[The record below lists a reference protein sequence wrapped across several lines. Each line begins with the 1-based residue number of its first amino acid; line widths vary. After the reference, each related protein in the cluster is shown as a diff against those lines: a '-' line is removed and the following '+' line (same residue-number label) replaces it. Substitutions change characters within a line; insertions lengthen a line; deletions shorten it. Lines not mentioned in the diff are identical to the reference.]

1 MILIS
6 KVFPFTVFLFLFTSF
21 HHCVPS
27 GCQIDPDEVEDDDEV
42 ILIWEFQ
49 IQERTLSVTSASSLV
64 RPNIPSLPDKMPAM
78 PLLNLSEV
86 ECNCTCVR
94 RGHVLLQ
101 NEAQSATRGLQNLSL
116 AENSEEEESQE
127 EDSSL
132 EEVVEEWDEDE
143 SDFDVHAPTS
153 AAVEF
158 VPDNNASSKDT
169 MFTETFTL
177 KGSSFHDHFQCALRL
192 CRESLKKK
200 ESIPVK
206 LIFEPVNRRDE
217 NAITVQAQFD
227 TWQPIGYIPGIK
239 VPKVTEGIRNKE
251 ITKIVITN
259 VKYQY
264 IFPIS
269 SFKFIAT
276 VSISKIGKWRKN
288 KDNYKYNEDI

>member
-1 MILIS
+1 M
-6 KVFPFTVFLFLFTSF
+6 FPFTVFLFLCTSF
-21 HHCVPS
+21 HLCALF
-27 GCQIDPDEVEDDDEV
+27 GFQIHPDEVEDDDEV

-49 IQERTLSVTSASSLV
+49 IQETTLSVTSASSLV
-64 RPNIPSLPDKMPAM
+64 RANIASLPDKIPAM

-86 ECNCTCVR
+86 DCNCTSVR
-94 RGHVLLQ
+94 RGQVILQ
-101 NEAQSATRGLQNLSL
+101 NETQSTTRGLQNLSL
-116 AENSEEEESQE
+116 AENYEQEDSQE
-127 EDSSL
+127 EDSFL
-132 EEVVEEWDEDE
+132 VEVVEEWDEDE
-143 SDFDVHAPTS
+143 SDFDVHGPTS

-158 VPDNNASSKDT
+158 VPDNHASSKDT

-200 ESIPVK
+200 VTIPVK

-217 NAITVQAQFD
+217 NAITVQAGFD
-227 TWQPIGYIPGIK
+227 TWKPIGYIPGIK
-239 VPKVTEGIRNKE
+239 VPKVTEAIRNKE

-264 IFPIS
+264 IFPIA
-269 SFKFIAT
+269 SFKYIAT
-276 VSISKIGKWRKN
+276 ISISKTGKWRKN

>member
-1 MILIS
+1 M
-6 KVFPFTVFLFLFTSF
+6 FPFTVFIILCTKCALFGF
-21 HHCVPS
+21 
-27 GCQIDPDEVEDDDEV
+27 QIHPDEVEDDDEV

-49 IQERTLSVTSASSLV
+49 IQETTLSVTSASSLV

-86 ECNCTCVR
+86 DCNCTSVR
-94 RGHVLLQ
+94 RGQVLLQ
-101 NEAQSATRGLQNLSL
+101 NEARSATRGLQNLSL
-116 AENSEEEESQE
+116 AENSEEEEDSQE
-127 EDSSL
+127 EDSFS
-132 EEVVEEWDEDE
+132 EEVLEEWDEDE
-143 SDFDVHAPTS
+143 LDFDVRVPTT

-158 VPDNNASSKDT
+158 VPQNNASMKGT

-177 KGSSFHDHFQCALRL
+177 KGSSFHDHFQCTLRL

-200 ESIPVK
+200 ESIPVQ

-217 NAITVQAQFD
+217 NAITVQARFD

-239 VPKVTEGIRNKE
+239 VPKVTEAIRNKE

-264 IFPIS
+264 IFPIA
-269 SFKFIAT
+269 SFKYIAT
-276 VSISKIGKWRKN
+276 ISISKMGKWRKN

>member
-1 MILIS
+1 
-6 KVFPFTVFLFLFTSF
+6 
-21 HHCVPS
+21 
-27 GCQIDPDEVEDDDEV
+27 
-42 ILIWEFQ
+42 
-49 IQERTLSVTSASSLV
+49 
-64 RPNIPSLPDKMPAM
+64 M

-94 RGHVLLQ
+94 RGQVLLQ

-116 AENSEEEESQE
+116 AENSEQEEESQE

-132 EEVVEEWDEDE
+132 EVVEEWDEDE
-143 SDFDVHAPTS
+143 SDFHVHVPTS

-158 VPDNNASSKDT
+158 IPDINASSEDT

-177 KGSSFHDHFQCALRL
+177 KCISFHHHFQCALRL

-200 ESIPVK
+200 ESIRVK

-217 NAITVQAQFD
+217 NAITLQAQFD
-227 TWQPIGYIPGIK
+227 TWQPIGYTPGIK
-239 VPKVTEGIRNKE
+239 VPKVTEAIRNKE

-264 IFPIS
+264 IFPIA

-276 VSISKIGKWRKN
+276 ISIRKIGKWRKN
-288 KDNYKYNEDI
+288 KENYKYNEDI

>member
-1 MILIS
+1 M
-6 KVFPFTVFLFLFTSF
+6 
-21 HHCVPS
+21 
-27 GCQIDPDEVEDDDEV
+27 

-49 IQERTLSVTSASSLV
+49 IQETTLSVTSASSLV

-86 ECNCTCVR
+86 ECNCTFVR
-94 RGHVLLQ
+94 RGQVLLQ

-116 AENSEEEESQE
+116 AKNSEQEEASQE

-143 SDFDVHAPTS
+143 SDFHVHVPTS

-158 VPDNNASSKDT
+158 IPDNASSKDT

-200 ESIPVK
+200 ESIRVK

-217 NAITVQAQFD
+217 NAITVQAQCD

-239 VPKVTEGIRNKE
+239 VPKVTEAIRKKE

-264 IFPIS
+264 IFPIA

-276 VSISKIGKWRKN
+276 ISISKIGKWRKN
-288 KDNYKYNEDI
+288 KENYKYNEDI

>member
-1 MILIS
+1 MC
-6 KVFPFTVFLFLFTSF
+6 TSF
-21 HHCVPS
+21 NLCAPF
-27 GCQIDPDEVEDDDEV
+27 GCQIHPDEVEDDDEV
-42 ILIWEFQ
+42 ILIWDFQ
-49 IQERTLSVTSASSLV
+49 IQETTLSVTSASSLV

-86 ECNCTCVR
+86 DCNCTSVG
-94 RGHVLLQ
+94 RGQVLLQ
-101 NEAQSATRGLQNLSL
+101 NQAQRATRGLQNLSL
-116 AENSEEEESQE
+116 AENSEQEDSQE
-127 EDSSL
+127 EDSFL

-143 SDFDVHAPTS
+143 SDFDVHVPTS

-158 VPDNNASSKDT
+158 VPDNNASLKNT

-177 KGSSFHDHFQCALRL
+177 KGSSFHDHYQRALRL

-217 NAITVQAQFD
+217 NAITVQARFD
-227 TWQPIGYIPGIK
+227 TWEPIGYIPGIK
-239 VPKVTEGIRNKE
+239 VPKVTEAIRKKE

-264 IFPIS
+264 IFPIA
-269 SFKFIAT
+269 SFKYIAT
-276 VSISKIGKWRKN
+276 ISISKRGKWRKN
-288 KDNYKYNEDI
+288 KDNYKYHEDI